1 MSLTKVQAQ
10 KLLELKT
17 KFDELKVG
25 KENILK
31 IIDEVEVSES
41 VYNSNAIEN
50 SSLTLSDTE
59 KVLIDLELS
68 KNTSIREVFEV
79 KNLARVINHLAN
91 KEKIPELNEG
101 MILFL
106 HNILLTGIKDE
117 WAGRFRVMGEL
128 VKVGTHIAPA
138 PQLVSS
144 LIEKL
149 LQDYKLIDLKPIH
162 PVTKIAKFHL
172 DFETIHPF
180 CDGNGRVGRVLI
192 NYQLNSIG
200 LPSIII
206 RDSQKIS
213 YYKSFDEYRIDNSTK
228 SMCTVLALAIF
239 ESLHKRIAYLENR
252 AIIKLSQYIKDNGL
266 SSGNITNKAKSQTIP
281 AFREKGVWMIGV

>member
-1 MSLTKVQAQ
+1 MSLTKAQTQ
-10 KLLELKT
+10 KLLELKN
-17 KFDELKVG
+17 KFDKLKVG

-59 KVLIDLELS
+59 KVLIDLDLS
-68 KNTSIREVFEV
+68 KNTNIREVYEV
-79 KNLARVINHLAN
+79 KNLARIINHLSN
-91 KEKIPELNEG
+91 KERLPELNEG

-117 WAGRFRVMGEL
+117 WAGRFRVIGEL
-128 VKVGTHIAPA
+128 VKVGSHIAPA
-138 PQLVSS
+138 PQLVPS
-144 LIEKL
+144 LIETL
-149 LQDYKLIDLKPIH
+149 LKDYKLFDLKLTHPI
-162 PVTKIAKFHL
+162 TKIAKFHL

-228 SMCTVLALAIF
+228 SMCNVLALAIF
-239 ESLHKRIAYLENR
+239 ESLNKRIAYLENR
-252 AIIKLSQYIKDNGL
+252 AIVKLSDYIKKNEF